1 MGLNI
6 KGDFDTSYG
15 SATNIYATIG
25 SFHFKKYTG
34 IVFFN
39 YTYWI
44 NKNYADKYY
53 IKYEGQDTIPE
64 PTGKLS
70 ERIVY
75 YPEYND
81 NTIDYILPHGLEF
94 FLGEEQEVEIPKVE
108 KVEKKEQVP
117 FITFDKEGNEIIK
130 YREEITVTEKI
141 TEDSTFEIRNVL
153 NLSKLNGIYSFGY
166 DRLKEHLIGIFP
178 ESSFIQE

>member
-1 MGLNI
+1 MGFSL

-15 SATNIYATIG
+15 SATNIYITIG

-44 NKNYADKYY
+44 NKSYADKYY

-70 ERIVY
+70 ERIVI
-75 YPEYND
+75 YPQD
-81 NTIDYILPHGLEF
+81 NSQPRDYILPHGLEF
-94 FLGEEQEVEIPKVE
+94 FLGEEQEVEVPKINVI
-108 KVEKKEQVP
+108 EKKEQVP
-117 FITFDKEGNEIIK
+117 FITFDKEGNEIIS
-130 YREEITVTEKI
+130 YREELTTTEQISNESVIEKRKVLDLSMLNNI
-141 TEDSTFEIRNVL
+141 YSYGYSNIKKHLSSVFSEDS
-153 NLSKLNGIYSFGY
+153 
-166 DRLKEHLIGIFP
+166 
-178 ESSFIQE
+178 FIEE